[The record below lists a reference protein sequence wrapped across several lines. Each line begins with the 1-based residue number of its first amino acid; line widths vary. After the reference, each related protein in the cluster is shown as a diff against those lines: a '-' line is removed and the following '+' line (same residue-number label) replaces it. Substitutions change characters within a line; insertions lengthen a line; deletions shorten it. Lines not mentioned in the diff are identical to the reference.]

1 MDLRQRHLHPDNR
14 LYAEHA
20 ITLITRLLVAGL
32 LLLAGALTAG
42 AQTSVEVSPLRVDLK
57 MAPGQATTQA
67 VTVTNRGQEAVRIR
81 ATLSDWHLT
90 KEGTPQ
96 FEDPLDGRKYAA
108 TAWVR
113 IAPPELVLEPRQE
126 GIVRFSLS
134 VPTGADHAGYRTGVI
149 FDFSP
154 ANVNP
159 LAQTAKTVSVRNRIA
174 TLIYA
179 HVGTPPLSVD
189 LTDLRSRVAPEQ
201 TTVFATLKNT
211 SARSVRTKGTLR
223 LLDANGKMVREIAV
237 PDVPVLPESER
248 DVAITIPAGASP
260 LAEGEYRVEVRIDV
274 GLPAVIVGETTLKVV
289 K

>member
-1 MDLRQRHLHPDNR
+1 MDLRQRHLHTDNR
-14 LYAEHA
+14 LYAERA
-20 ITLITRLLVAGL
+20 ITLIARLLVAGL

-57 MAPGQATTQA
+57 MSAGQATTQA
-67 VTVTNRGQEAVRIR
+67 VTVTNMGKEAVRIR

-96 FEDPLDGRKYAA
+96 FEDPLEGRKYAA
-108 TAWVR
+108 TSWTR

-134 VPTGADHAGYRTGVI
+134 VPAGADPAGYRTGVI

-159 LAQTAKTVSVRNRIA
+159 LTQTAKSVSVRNRIA

-179 HVGTPPLSVD
+179 HVGSPPAAVD

-201 TTVFATLKNT
+201 TIVFATLKNT

-223 LLDANGKMVREIAV
+223 LLDAGGKVVREALV

-248 DVAITIPAGASP
+248 DVAITIPGGSSA
-260 LAEGEYRVEVRIDV
+260 LAEGDYRVEVRIDV
-274 GLPAVIVGETTLKVV
+274 GLAAVIVGETTLKVV